1 MPMRLTE
8 RRLRQIIREEIEAA
22 PPRSPLGKFAFAE
35 QRPDEFEVPE
45 PNNPRE
51 NALLQTIIEHFVGGG
66 ATRLTEEDCKL
77 IQGFLKKGIYSDIFA
92 EPAVA
97 SVYRGMTVDES
108 FVKSLGIIMRD
119 SDPRIPSYERMK
131 PGGIAVVKNK
141 TIKPLPGK
149 FASSWTTTELGSRD
163 DSSNMAWAFAS
174 GQTSYGYQGGRV
186 GIVLCADIAT
196 NPGKFFDAEPLYGI
210 EGMPSVEE
218 EMEAVGMGPIVC
230 RKVYILKPE

>member
-22 PPRSPLGKFAFAE
+22 PPRSPLGRFAFAE

-66 ATRLTEEDCKL
+66 ATRLTEDDCRL
-77 IQGFLKKGIYSDIFA
+77 IQGFLKKGMYSDVFI
-92 EPAVA
+92 EPSVA

-108 FVKSLGIIMRD
+108 FVKGLGVRM
-119 SDPRIPSYERMK
+119 SSYQSMT
-131 PGGIAVVKNK
+131 PGGIAALANK
-141 TIKPLPGK
+141 TIRPLPGK
-149 FASSWTTTELGSRD
+149 FASSWTTTPLGSRD
-163 DSSNMAWAFAS
+163 DSDNMAWAFAS
-174 GQTSYGYQGGRV
+174 GQTSYGYQGGNV
-186 GIVLCADIAT
+186 GVVLCADIAA
-196 NPGKFFDAEPLYGI
+196 NPGQFFDAEPLYRL
-210 EGMPSVEE
+210 EGMPGVEE
-218 EMEAVGMGPIVC
+218 EAEAVGMGTIVC